1 MNEIKQYKNAR
12 FANRMQRKAEQPLPE
27 SALSAACVCKSQL
40 TDGRKTR
47 GHYTAASHL
56 RQTVFPNLSDKPT
69 EDGRLRRMF
78 TVQDKIHDLLQH
90 LNCTRD
96 LTAVEDFSIFYLHH
110 TGTMNGV
117 LFLRAT
123 KVFFPIKLK

>member
-1 MNEIKQYKNAR
+1 MRALLTECKGKQSSRSLRVQITAHW
-12 FANRMQRKAEQPLPE
+12 
-27 SALSAACVCKSQL
+27 S
-40 TDGRKTR
+40 GRKTR

-78 TVQDKIHDLLQH
+78 TVQDKIRDLLQH

-96 LTAVEDFSIFYLHH
+96 LTAVEDFSMFYLHH

>member
-96 LTAVEDFSIFYLHH
+96 LTAVEDFS
-110 TGTMNGV
+110 V
-117 LFLRAT
+117 LFTSHRYNEWSVIFT
-123 KVFFPIKLK
+123 CNKSIFSH